1 MIELKLAVQPCG
13 NNEHRLGINLHD
25 SIKYFKIR
33 KFELKLTL
41 DKKTTFQTSTKC
53 GFPNKK
59 GFDLH
64 DKKINN
70 WIKSHQF
77 NNYKKGNPTK
87 LLFSYDELNK
97 RLIFDRVVIEKI

>member
-1 MIELKLAVQPCG
+1 MW
-13 NNEHRLGINLHD
+13 
-25 SIKYFKIR
+25 
-33 KFELKLTL
+33 
-41 DKKTTFQTSTKC
+41 
-53 GFPNKK
+53 FPNKK